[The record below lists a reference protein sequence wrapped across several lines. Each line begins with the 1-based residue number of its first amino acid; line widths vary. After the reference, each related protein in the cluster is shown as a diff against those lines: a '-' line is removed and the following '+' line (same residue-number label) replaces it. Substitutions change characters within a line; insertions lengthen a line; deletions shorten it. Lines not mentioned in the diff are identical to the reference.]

1 MKIKTIKQ
9 IAHNDWDE
17 LVEETYGKI
26 YSFQQQEGGKERGVE
41 NITVPVPED
50 WVQDFENTELSFIL
64 NGNKMG
70 IAFET
75 WLNTK
80 TEDTANNF
88 EVNYRNEFFWKR
100 KFYPHINMI
109 INDLYSKGL
118 IEMGDYEIKIDW

>member
-1 MKIKTIKQ
+1 
-9 IAHNDWDE
+9 
-17 LVEETYGKI
+17 
-26 YSFQQQEGGKERGVE
+26 
-41 NITVPVPED
+41 
-50 WVQDFENTELSFIL
+50 
-64 NGNKMG
+64 MG

-80 TEDTANNF
+80 TEDTANHF

-109 INDLYSKGL
+109 INELYSKGL